1 MNLEE
6 LVIAIEQ
13 WGTERKF
20 YDPKHGTTPEKQFLK
35 LSEEVGEIAGN
46 LARGKCIKD
55 DIGDSVVVLIGL
67 AKLSGTNITECL
79 EVAYNDIKDRKGEMV
94 NGVYIKQ
101 EDLKKERSILD
112 LAFKGGNDYKVK

>member
-6 LVIAIEQ
+6 LVQAVEE

-20 YDPKHGTTPEKQFLK
+20 YDPKHGTTAEKQFLK

-101 EDLKKERSILD
+101 KDLI
-112 LAFKGGNDYKVK
+112 